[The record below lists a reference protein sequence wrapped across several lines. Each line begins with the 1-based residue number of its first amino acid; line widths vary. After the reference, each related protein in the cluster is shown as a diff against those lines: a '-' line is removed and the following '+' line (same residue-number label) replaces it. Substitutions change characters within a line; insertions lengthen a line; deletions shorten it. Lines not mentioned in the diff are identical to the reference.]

1 MLLSMPPYTVAERRR
16 HYSERLYFVEVKAFS
31 LLQLLPLLLL
41 LFGIFN
47 PPPPAPQALADAAD
61 AGRPLFA
68 LRQDG
73 HVYTHALKTEMGCG
87 YYVPKPLMEVLQ
99 GDAALRA
106 QIGLSVKALV
116 RSEAEKVCRVDERRK
131 QKQVDAAKRKP
142 RGPERDG
149 LLDEAAAI
157 ALPCCERL
165 REVDESS
172 TGGADAVIG

>member
-1 MLLSMPPYTVAERRR
+1 
-16 HYSERLYFVEVKAFS
+16 
-31 LLQLLPLLLL
+31 
-41 LFGIFN
+41 
-47 PPPPAPQALADAAD
+47 
-61 AGRPLFA
+61 
-68 LRQDG
+68 
-73 HVYTHALKTEMGCG
+73 
-87 YYVPKPLMEVLQ
+87 MEVLQ

-116 RSEAEKVCRVDERRK
+116 RSKAKKVCRVDERRK

-157 ALPCCERL
+157 ALPGYERL
-165 REVDESS
+165 RGVDESS